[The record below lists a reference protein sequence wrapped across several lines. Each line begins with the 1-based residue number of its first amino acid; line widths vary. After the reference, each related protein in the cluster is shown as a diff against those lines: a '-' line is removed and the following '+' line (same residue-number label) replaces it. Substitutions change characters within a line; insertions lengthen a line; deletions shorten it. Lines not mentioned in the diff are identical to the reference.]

1 MMNQVSRLLAAL
13 LIAAVFLTVADG
25 AARAQQ
31 LAETPQPA
39 APRATMPAPA
49 KPPAPAKDLKQIA
62 PPSLFEQVRSLQNDV
77 EAMKA
82 RLQNAEKQIG
92 TLQSG
97 VSSLQSGMSS
107 LQNKLSDYVTK
118 TSYTCKTVSVSRNGA
133 GVEQNCSPYRCRN
146 IDGRCAPQT
155 CASVDDCAPGYV
167 CLPDAYKCALP

>member
-1 MMNQVSRLLAAL
+1 MFKKSNRWFAALSLAACCL
-13 LIAAVFLTVADG
+13 TAANG

-39 APRATMPAPA
+39 APRATVPAPA
-49 KPPAPAKDLKQIA
+49 KPAAPAKDLKPVA

-107 LQNKLSDYVTK
+107 LQNKLTEYLAKV
-118 TSYTCKTVSVSRNGA
+118 SYTCKSPSVSRSGS
-133 GVEQNCSPYRCRN
+133 GVEQNCSPYRCRA

-155 CASVDDCAPGYV
+155 CANVDDCAPGFV
-167 CLPDAYKCALP
+167 CLPGVYKCGLP